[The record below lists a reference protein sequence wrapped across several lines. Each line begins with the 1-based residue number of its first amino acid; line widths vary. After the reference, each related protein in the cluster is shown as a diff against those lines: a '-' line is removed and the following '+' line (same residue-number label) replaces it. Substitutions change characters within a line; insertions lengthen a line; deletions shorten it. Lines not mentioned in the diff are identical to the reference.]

1 MLILRAGI
9 IAEFECFMFYM
20 RNIKSNRLHLGSTEQ
35 ITFPLGRCACVRCLY
50 LCQRSSW
57 VQITNNKKKLLYKPL
72 PPSPLHKVAE
82 SALIFIPGC
91 IKFPHHPPSLTSC
104 TQHPQHGRPSLPL
117 RRLPYIV
124 KLPASLSFHP
134 RVYIVEHSRLYLCVY
149 IVQARPLPRAA
160 APRGEHCRPARG
172 DDQPGTGGGCVR
184 EAPVESSPA
193 MASRRTRLTQSC

>member
-20 RNIKSNRLHLGSTEQ
+20 RNIKPTRLHLGSTEQ

-57 VQITNNKKKLLYKPL
+57 VQITKKKKKLLYKPL

-104 TQHPQHGRPSLPL
+104 TQHPQHARPFHTSLSSQPVF
-117 RRLPYIV
+117 PFIPVYTSWNSVTIASIFVYIYYRPV
-124 KLPASLSFHP
+124 ACLVPLPA
-134 RVYIVEHSRLYLCVY
+134 R
-149 IVQARPLPRAA
+149 RALQTSTW
-160 APRGEHCRPARG
+160 G
-172 DDQPGTGGGCVR
+172 
-184 EAPVESSPA
+184 
-193 MASRRTRLTQSC
+193 